1 MRRFVLLMIAITL
14 APSVCA
20 QIASSRSALRPARA
34 LWVWKPALF
43 EDPGE
48 LEALLAFT
56 AKKRTSTIFFSAATQ
71 RLQHEPE
78 LYRRL
83 IRRAHAQGITV
94 QALNGEPDWLFPD
107 RRSGA
112 VAFLEAVRHYDG
124 ESRPTERFDAI
135 HLDVEPQSLPEWKA
149 VRHEDLAA
157 RYLAFVDWIRDQAR
171 PLALPLV
178 VDVPVSFNRITAGP
192 RSMSEAVLDRADQ
205 IVVMTY
211 KDTAQKVVDA
221 NRAKMESADAAGKKL
236 WIGISADPSHLPAN
250 SASGPAE
257 SDLEAIAASVE
268 AAFQRHP
275 SFLGVAIHDYARYR
289 RLVP

>member
-20 QIASSRSALRPARA
+20 QTASSRSALPPARA

-48 LEALLAFT
+48 LEALLAF
-56 AKKRTSTIFFSAATQ
+56 AVQKRISTIFFSAATQ

-83 IRRAHAQGITV
+83 IRRAHAQGVTV
-94 QALNGEPDWLFPD
+94 QALSGEPDWLFPD

-112 VAFLEAVRHYDG
+112 RAFLEALREYDRG
-124 ESRPTERFDAI
+124 SHPEERFDAV

-149 VRHEDLAA
+149 GRHADLAA

-178 VDVPVSFNRITAGP
+178 VDIPVSFNRIAAGP

-221 NRAKMESADAAGKKL
+221 SRVEIESADSAGKKV
-236 WIGISADPSHLPAN
+236 WIGISADPAHLPTG
-250 SASGPAE
+250 SGAPAE
-257 SDLEAIAASVE
+257 SDLEAIAAPVE
-268 AAFQRHP
+268 ATFGQHP
-275 SFLGVAIHDYARYR
+275 GFLGLAIHDYARYR